1 MQYRIKIEE
10 LNNGE
15 TRYTPEKAYLET
27 TRGWIQR
34 QRIRW
39 EKITGV
45 TYLDEEGALKAI
57 EIDKNI
63 ELRKLGNKVKSTTY
77 KPID

>member
-27 TRGWIQR
+27 TRGWIQH

-39 EKITGV
+39 EMITGV
-45 TYLDEEGALKAI
+45 TYLDEAGALKAI
-57 EIDKNI
+57 ELDKNN

>member
-27 TRGWIQR
+27 TRGWIQH

-39 EKITGV
+39 EMITGG
-45 TYLDEEGALKAI
+45 TYPDEAGALKAI
-57 EIDKNI
+57 EIDKNN

>member
-15 TRYTPEKAYLET
+15 TRYTPEKAYLEI
-27 TRGWIQR
+27 TRGWIQH

-39 EKITGV
+39 EP
-45 TYLDEEGALKAI
+45 LNGASYFTEAKAMDAI
-57 EIDKNI
+57 QTDKNI